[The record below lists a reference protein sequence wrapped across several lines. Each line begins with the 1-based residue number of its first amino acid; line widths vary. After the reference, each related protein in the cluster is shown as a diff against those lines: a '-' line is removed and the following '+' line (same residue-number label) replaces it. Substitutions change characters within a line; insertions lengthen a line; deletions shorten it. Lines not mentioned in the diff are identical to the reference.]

1 MGEVCTPGTVDTR
14 SVSLRPLL
22 EVVVAISWRMR
33 WRIYEYVRNSL
44 WIVPLILVAV
54 ATAMAL
60 ALTSVDERTSA
71 TIGISFGEDAARAVL
86 GSIASG
92 MITFTGFV
100 FSILLLAVQFGSS
113 QFSPRLLRRFLRDP
127 TTKIALGMFM
137 ATFVYAFA
145 VLRVVGTG
153 DDANFVP
160 DNAITVAILL
170 LLLSMLMFLRLIS
183 RTTQGLRVA
192 ALLSDLGKDARR
204 LVDTVYP
211 EPAETDEPE
220 PDARPTGSARTVPYR
235 GEPSVIQSID
245 VKGLVRRAQ
254 QCGAV
259 IELRPRLGELVADGS
274 ALFTVYDEQSRLDD
288 EWLRGTVATGDE
300 RTMRQDPAFAFRLF
314 ADISAKALSPGVN
327 DPTTST
333 QALDQIELLLCA
345 VGGRRLTPGT
355 VRDDTGAIRFRY
367 EAPTWQDYLSLAI
380 DETRQFGEGSVQV
393 MRRLRALLE
402 NVHASVPPSR
412 RAAVEVE
419 LTLLD
424 AAAVRVYGDSADTV
438 TAVAGDRQ
446 GLGATELPRLQ
457 RIPQR
462 EPAAAPT
469 TVSWEQ
475 ADGAET
481 PK

>member
-1 MGEVCTPGTVDTR
+1 MAV
-14 SVSLRPLL
+14 
-22 EVVVAISWRMR
+22 SWRTR

-44 WIVPLILVAV
+44 WIVPLILVTV
-54 ATAMAL
+54 AAGMAL
-60 ALTSVDERTSA
+60 ALPMIDERTST

-127 TTKIALGMFM
+127 TTKVALGIFM
-137 ATFVYAFA
+137 ATFIYAFG

-153 DDANFVP
+153 TDADFVP
-160 DNAITVAILL
+160 DNAIAVAILL
-170 LLLSMLMFLRLIS
+170 LLASMLMFLKLIS

-192 ALLSDLGKDARR
+192 AVLNDLGRDARR
-204 LVDTVYP
+204 VVDAAYP
-211 EPAETDEPE
+211 EPAEDDEPE
-220 PDARPTGSARTVPYR
+220 PEAEDRPTGSAREVTYR
-235 GEPSVIQSID
+235 GAPGVIQSID

-254 QCGAV
+254 QAGAV
-259 IELRPRLGELVADGS
+259 IVLRPRFGELVADGS
-274 ALFTVYDEQSRLDD
+274 ALFSVYDEQSRLGD

-314 ADISAKALSPGVN
+314 ADISARALSPGVN

-333 QALDQIELLLCA
+333 QALDQIELLLRM
-345 VGGRRLTPGT
+345 VGGRRLTPG
-355 VRDDTGAIRFRY
+355 VGRDETGAIRFRY
-367 EAPTWQDYLSLAI
+367 EAPTWEDYLSLAI
-380 DETRQFGEGSVQV
+380 DETRQYGEGSVQV

-412 RAAVEVE
+412 RVAVEVE

-424 AAAVRVYGDSADTV
+424 AAAVRAYGDSADRV
-438 TAVAGDRQ
+438 TAVASDRQ
-446 GLGATELPRLQ
+446 GLGATELPRPQ
-457 RIPQR
+457 QNERADARILSR
-462 EPAAAPT
+462 E
-469 TVSWEQ
+469 E
-475 ADGAET
+475 ADGAEVT
-481 PK
+481 P